1 MNREIK
7 SGIGDAPETAQ
18 EFIEAW
24 RRTERRE
31 APTALEEHLY
41 FPD

>member
-7 SGIGDAPETAQ
+7 SGIGDEPETAQ